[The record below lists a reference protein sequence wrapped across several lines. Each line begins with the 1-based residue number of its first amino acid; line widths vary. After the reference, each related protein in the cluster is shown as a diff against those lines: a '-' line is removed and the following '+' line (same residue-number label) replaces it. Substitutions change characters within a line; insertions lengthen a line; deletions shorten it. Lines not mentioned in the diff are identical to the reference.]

1 MDSQRHFLFLQ
12 SVCSPFFQRLA
23 DRLSA
28 AGHLVHKINF
38 NGGDAAYWRG
48 YPASSWRRGTE
59 LLPAFLEQKMRTL
72 GITDQVLFGD
82 QRPVHKPA
90 VALGKQFGIRTHVF
104 EEGYFRPS
112 WVTLERG
119 GVNTCSRLP
128 RDPEWYRHV
137 GADLPDYGD
146 GVAFDSA
153 FFKRALHD
161 VVYHVACSADWL
173 RFPGYRSHAPVSAA
187 AEYIGFL
194 RRSTKVKTQERID
207 AAVIARLAVQATPF
221 YFLPLQLN
229 SDAQIREH
237 SSFAD
242 MTEVMGFVMASFAAH
257 APGDARL
264 VIKNH
269 PLEMGASDYPKI
281 IGELQRRHGLAG
293 RVDYL
298 ETGDLMLLLKHALG
312 VVTVNSTVG
321 GLSLQ
326 FGCPTITLSDPIYN
340 IAGLTFQGRLD
351 DFWRNAIAPDAA
363 LFRAFRNTVIHTT
376 QVNGGFYSDA
386 GIALAIDNSMR
397 FLLPDRSPLESLL

>member
-48 YPASSWRRGTE
+48 HPASSWRRGTV
-59 LLPAFLEQKMRTL
+59 LLPAFLEQKMRAL
-72 GITDQVLFGD
+72 GITDQILFGD

-90 VALGKQFGIRTHVF
+90 VVLGERLGIRTHVY

-119 GVNTCSRLP
+119 GVNTCSHLP
-128 RDPEWYRHV
+128 RDADWYRRV

-146 GVAFDSA
+146 GVAFDGA

-161 VVYHVACSADWL
+161 VLYHVACSADWL
-173 RFPGYRSHAPVSAA
+173 RYPGYHTHATVSAA

-194 RRSTKVKTQERID
+194 RRSTKVKAQERTD
-207 AAVIARLAVQATPF
+207 AAVIAKLAADATPF

-242 MTEVMGFVMASFAAH
+242 MTEVMAFVMASFAAH

-269 PLEMGASDYPKI
+269 PLEMGASDYPQI
-281 IGELQRRHGLAG
+281 IAQLQHRYALDG

-298 ETGDLMLLLKHALG
+298 ETGDLMILLKHALG

-326 FGCPTITLSDPIYN
+326 LGCPTITLSDPIYN
-340 IAGLTFQGRLD
+340 VAGLTFQGRLD
-351 DFWRNAIAPDAA
+351 DFWRARVAPDAA
-363 LFRAFRNTVIHTT
+363 LFQAFRNTVIHTT

>member
-23 DRLSA
+23 DRLAA
-28 AGHLVHKINF
+28 AGHRVHKIHF

-48 YPASSWRRGTE
+48 HSASSWRRGTA
-59 LLPAFLEQKMRTL
+59 LLPAFFEQKMHALR
-72 GITDQVLFGD
+72 ITDVVLFGD

-90 VALGKQFGIRTHVF
+90 VVLGKQLGIRIHVF

-112 WVTLERG
+112 WVTLERD

-128 RDPEWYRHV
+128 RNPDWYRRV
-137 GADLPDYGD
+137 GAGLPDFGD
-146 GVAFDSA
+146 GVSFEGA

-173 RFPGYRSHAPVSAA
+173 RYPGYRTHATVSAA

-194 RRSTKVKTQERID
+194 RRSGKVKAQLRND
-207 AAVIARLAVQATPF
+207 AAMIAALAAQATPF

-237 SSFAD
+237 SSFRD
-242 MTEVMGFVMASFAAH
+242 MTEVMSYVMTSFAAH
-257 APGDARL
+257 APAEARL

-269 PLEMGASDYPKI
+269 PLEMGASDYPQI
-281 IGELQRRHGLAG
+281 IAQLQQRHGLAG

-298 ETGDLMLLLKHALG
+298 ETGDLMILLKHALG

-326 FGCPTITLSDPIYN
+326 LGCPTITLSDPIYN
-340 IAGLTFQGRLD
+340 IDGLTFQGRLD
-351 DFWRNAIAPDAA
+351 DFWDADAVPDAA
-363 LFRAFRNTVIHTT
+363 LFQVFRNTVIHTT

-397 FLLPDRSPLESLL
+397 FLLPDRSPLERLL